1 MTFINRNQIILLLS
15 FIFLLGISYIL
26 SISFGENLAKE
37 NKVSKKNIT
46 DEAKL
51 DHVKKELD
59 FLQKTLMNYVQQKEI
74 NTYLENLIN
83 INSKLWNI
91 EDDIRECERKKLFD
105 QTFIDLA
112 RSVYFTN
119 DERAKVKNDINKT
132 FGSELVE
139 VKSYEEY

>member
-1 MTFINRNQIILLLS
+1 MLINTPISLGELVDKISILM
-15 FIFLLGISYIL
+15 I
-26 SISFGENLAKE
+26 K
-37 NKVSKKNIT
+37 KKNIS
-46 DEAKL
+46 DSIKL
-51 DHVKKELD
+51 QHVNKELE
-59 FLQKTLMNYVQQKEI
+59 FLQKTLKKYISEDEI
-74 NTYLENLIN
+74 NDFLQKLVN
-83 INSKLWNI
+83 INSKLWDI

-119 DERAKVKNDINKT
+119 DERAKVKNEINKN

>member
-1 MTFINRNQIILLLS
+1 MLINTPISLGELVDKISILII
-15 FIFLLGISYIL
+15 
-26 SISFGENLAKE
+26 KQ
-37 NKVSKKNIT
+37 KNIT
-46 DEAKL
+46 DKTKL

-59 FLQKTLMNYVQQKEI
+59 FLQKTLTNYIQQEEI
-74 NTYLENLIN
+74 NNYLENLIN
-83 INSKLWNI
+83 INSKLWKI

-105 QTFIDLA
+105 QIFIDLA

-119 DERAKVKNDINKT
+119 DERAKVKNDINKN

>member
-1 MTFINRNQIILLLS
+1 MLINTPISLGELVDKISILII
-15 FIFLLGISYIL
+15 
-26 SISFGENLAKE
+26 KQ
-37 NKVSKKNIT
+37 KNIIDKT
-46 DEAKL
+46 KL

-59 FLQKTLMNYVQQKEI
+59 FLQKTLMNYVKQEEI
-74 NTYLENLIN
+74 NNYLENLIN

-105 QTFIDLA
+105 QTFIELA

-119 DERAKVKNDINKT
+119 DQRAKVKNDINKS

>member
-1 MTFINRNQIILLLS
+1 MLINTPISLGELVDKISILII
-15 FIFLLGISYIL
+15 
-26 SISFGENLAKE
+26 KQ
-37 NKVSKKNIT
+37 KNIT
-46 DEAKL
+46 DETKL

-59 FLQKTLMNYVQQKEI
+59 FLQKTLMNYVQREEI
-74 NTYLENLIN
+74 NNYLENLIN

>member
-1 MTFINRNQIILLLS
+1 MLINTPISLGELVDKISILM
-15 FIFLLGISYIL
+15 I
-26 SISFGENLAKE
+26 K
-37 NKVSKKNIT
+37 KKNIS
-46 DEAKL
+46 DSIKL
-51 DHVKKELD
+51 QHVNKELE
-59 FLQKTLMNYVQQKEI
+59 FLQKTLKKYISEEEI
-74 NTYLENLIN
+74 NEFLLKLIN
-83 INSKLWNI
+83 INSKLWDI

>member
-1 MTFINRNQIILLLS
+1 MLINTPISLGELVDKISILM
-15 FIFLLGISYIL
+15 I
-26 SISFGENLAKE
+26 K
-37 NKVSKKNIT
+37 KKNIS
-46 DEAKL
+46 DSIKL
-51 DHVKKELD
+51 QHVNKELE
-59 FLQKTLMNYVQQKEI
+59 FLQKTLKKYISEEEI
-74 NTYLENLIN
+74 NEFLLKLVN
-83 INSKLWNI
+83 INSKLWDI

-119 DERAKVKNDINKT
+119 DERAKVKNDINKM

>member
-1 MTFINRNQIILLLS
+1 MLINTPIS
-15 FIFLLGISYIL
+15 LGEL
-26 SISFGENLAKE
+26 VD
-37 NKVSKKNIT
+37 KVSILIIKQKNIT
-46 DEAKL
+46 DETKL

-59 FLQKTLMNYVQQKEI
+59 FLQKTLMNYVQQEKI
-74 NTYLENLIN
+74 NNYLENLIN

-105 QTFIDLA
+105 RTFIDLA

>member
-1 MTFINRNQIILLLS
+1 MLINTPISLGELVDKISILII
-15 FIFLLGISYIL
+15 
-26 SISFGENLAKE
+26 KQ
-37 NKVSKKNIT
+37 KNIN
-46 DEAKL
+46 DETKL

-59 FLQKTLMNYVQQKEI
+59 FLQKTLMNYVQQEEI
-74 NTYLENLIN
+74 NNYLENLIN

-105 QTFIDLA
+105 QSFIDLA

>member
-1 MTFINRNQIILLLS
+1 MLINTPISLGELVDKISILM
-15 FIFLLGISYIL
+15 I
-26 SISFGENLAKE
+26 K
-37 NKVSKKNIT
+37 KKNIS
-46 DEAKL
+46 DSIKL
-51 DHVKKELD
+51 QHVNKELE
-59 FLQKTLMNYVQQKEI
+59 FLQKTLKKYISEDKI
-74 NTYLENLIN
+74 NEFLLALVN
-83 INSKLWNI
+83 INSKLWDI
-91 EDDIRECERKKLFD
+91 EDDIRECERKRLFD

>member
-1 MTFINRNQIILLLS
+1 MLINTPISLGELVDKISILII
-15 FIFLLGISYIL
+15 
-26 SISFGENLAKE
+26 KQ
-37 NKVSKKNIT
+37 KNIT
-46 DEAKL
+46 DETKL

-59 FLQKTLMNYVQQKEI
+59 FLQKTLMNYVQQEEI
-74 NTYLENLIN
+74 NNYLENLIN

-105 QTFIDLA
+105 QSFIDLA

-119 DERAKVKNDINKT
+119 DQRAKVKNDINKT

>member
-1 MTFINRNQIILLLS
+1 MLINTPISLGELVDKISILII
-15 FIFLLGISYIL
+15 
-26 SISFGENLAKE
+26 KQ
-37 NKVSKKNIT
+37 KNIT
-46 DEAKL
+46 DETKL
-51 DHVKKELD
+51 DHVNKELD
-59 FLQKTLMNYVQQKEI
+59 FLQKTLMNYVQQEEI
-74 NTYLENLIN
+74 NNYLENLIN

-91 EDDIRECERKKLFD
+91 EDDIRECERKRLFD

-119 DERAKVKNDINKT
+119 DERAKVKNDINKI

>member
-1 MTFINRNQIILLLS
+1 MLINTPISLGELVDKISILII
-15 FIFLLGISYIL
+15 
-26 SISFGENLAKE
+26 KQ
-37 NKVSKKNIT
+37 KNIT
-46 DEAKL
+46 DETKL

-59 FLQKTLMNYVQQKEI
+59 FLQKTLMNYVQQEEI
-74 NTYLENLIN
+74 NNYLENLIN

-132 FGSELVE
+132 FGSDLVE

>member
-1 MTFINRNQIILLLS
+1 MLINTPISLGELVDKISILII
-15 FIFLLGISYIL
+15 
-26 SISFGENLAKE
+26 KQ
-37 NKVSKKNIT
+37 KNIIDKT
-46 DEAKL
+46 KL

-59 FLQKTLMNYVQQKEI
+59 FLQKTLMNYVQQEEI
-74 NTYLENLIN
+74 NNYLENLIN

>member
-1 MTFINRNQIILLLS
+1 MLINTPISLGELVDKISILII
-15 FIFLLGISYIL
+15 
-26 SISFGENLAKE
+26 KQ
-37 NKVSKKNIT
+37 KNIT
-46 DEAKL
+46 DETKL

-59 FLQKTLMNYVQQKEI
+59 FLQKTLMNYVQQEEI
-74 NTYLENLIN
+74 NNHLENLIN

-91 EDDIRECERKKLFD
+91 EDDIRECERKKMFD

-119 DERAKVKNDINKT
+119 DERAKVKNDINKI

>member
-1 MTFINRNQIILLLS
+1 MLINTPISLGELVDKISILII
-15 FIFLLGISYIL
+15 
-26 SISFGENLAKE
+26 KQ
-37 NKVSKKNIT
+37 KNIT
-46 DEAKL
+46 DETKL

-59 FLQKTLMNYVQQKEI
+59 FLQKTLMNYVQQEEI
-74 NTYLENLIN
+74 NNFLENLIN

-105 QTFIDLA
+105 QSFVDLA

-119 DERAKVKNDINKT
+119 DERAKVKNDINKA

>member
-1 MTFINRNQIILLLS
+1 MLINTPISLGELVDKISILII
-15 FIFLLGISYIL
+15 
-26 SISFGENLAKE
+26 KH
-37 NKVSKKNIT
+37 KNIT
-46 DEAKL
+46 DDTKL
-51 DHVKKELD
+51 DHIKKELD
-59 FLQKTLMNYVQQKEI
+59 FLQKTLMNYVQQEEI
-74 NTYLENLIN
+74 NNYLENLIN

-105 QTFIDLA
+105 QSFIDLA

>member
-1 MTFINRNQIILLLS
+1 MLINTPISLGELVDKISILII
-15 FIFLLGISYIL
+15 
-26 SISFGENLAKE
+26 KQ
-37 NKVSKKNIT
+37 KNIT
-46 DEAKL
+46 DKTKL
-51 DHVKKELD
+51 DHVKKELN
-59 FLQKTLMNYVQQKEI
+59 FLQKTLMNYVQQEEI
-74 NTYLENLIN
+74 NAYLENLIN

-105 QTFIDLA
+105 QSFIDLA

>member
-1 MTFINRNQIILLLS
+1 MLINTPISLGELVDKISILII
-15 FIFLLGISYIL
+15 
-26 SISFGENLAKE
+26 KQ
-37 NKVSKKNIT
+37 KNIT
-46 DEAKL
+46 DETKL

-59 FLQKTLMNYVQQKEI
+59 FLQKTLMNYVQQEEI
-74 NTYLENLIN
+74 NNYLENLIN

-105 QTFIDLA
+105 QSFIDLA

-119 DERAKVKNDINKT
+119 DERAKVKNDINKN

>member
-1 MTFINRNQIILLLS
+1 MLINTPISLGELVDKISILII
-15 FIFLLGISYIL
+15 
-26 SISFGENLAKE
+26 KQ
-37 NKVSKKNIT
+37 KNIT
-46 DEAKL
+46 DKTKL
-51 DHVKKELD
+51 DHVKKELN
-59 FLQKTLMNYVQQKEI
+59 FLQKTLMNYVQQEEI
-74 NTYLENLIN
+74 NNYLENLIN

>member
-1 MTFINRNQIILLLS
+1 MLINTPISLGELVDKISILII
-15 FIFLLGISYIL
+15 
-26 SISFGENLAKE
+26 KQ
-37 NKVSKKNIT
+37 KNIT
-46 DEAKL
+46 DETKL

-59 FLQKTLMNYVQQKEI
+59 FLQKTLINYVQQEEI
-74 NTYLENLIN
+74 NNYLENLIN

-91 EDDIRECERKKLFD
+91 EDDIRECERNKLFD